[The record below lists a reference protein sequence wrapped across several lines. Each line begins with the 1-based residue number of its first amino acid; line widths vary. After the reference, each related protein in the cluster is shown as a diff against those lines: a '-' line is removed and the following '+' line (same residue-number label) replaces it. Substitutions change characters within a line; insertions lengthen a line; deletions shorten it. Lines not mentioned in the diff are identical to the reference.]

1 MVSNSDTNELK
12 SSNEFYS
19 IVKNKFLQKTKKTN
33 FTLLTYEELEKQ
45 INQENNINIKD
56 LFKNNPIKANELI
69 NKYSNKFDA
78 VFLINFIEYKTQIV
92 HVPEK
97 THWERTRLFSD
108 EALEAFHV
116 YPGDPNYDDMKYMG
130 AMGTFETDPAY
141 DFYQGVVTLNLKLLD
156 AHTNETIFSRLERRT
171 HGKDNIDVATRIIAS
186 YLHDSLN
193 LIEKINKR
201 AALAKDTSQNTV
213 VNETADNAAGKIIM
227 DNLAEEKAR
236 DEAVELAAQKAAEAK
251 NTAAQS
257 PKTQATQATNAASA
271 VKDKQTSKKS
281 VAADTAKVPT
291 DKVVT
296 EKQSE

>member
-1 MVSNSDTNELK
+1 
-12 SSNEFYS
+12 
-19 IVKNKFLQKTKKTN
+19 
-33 FTLLTYEELEKQ
+33 
-45 INQENNINIKD
+45 
-56 LFKNNPIKANELI
+56 
-69 NKYSNKFDA
+69 
-78 VFLINFIEYKTQIV
+78 
-92 HVPEK
+92 
-97 THWERTRLFSD
+97 
-108 EALEAFHV
+108 
-116 YPGDPNYDDMKYMG
+116 MKYMG